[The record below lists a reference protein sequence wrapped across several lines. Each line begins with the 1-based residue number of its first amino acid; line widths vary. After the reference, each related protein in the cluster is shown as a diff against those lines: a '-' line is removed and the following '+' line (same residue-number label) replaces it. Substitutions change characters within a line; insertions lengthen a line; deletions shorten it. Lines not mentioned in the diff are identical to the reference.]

1 MSSSEKVVNIG
12 DHLSSDI
19 TPGQRPPVN
28 PMEDSPAATPNAS
41 YEYSN
46 IEHSDMEQD
55 NDSGGQW
62 CISGNRKRVRSD
74 DSLSDSGTARVS
86 NPVSNSL
93 TVVYAPTDSEKK
105 LTSLSSLK
113 VTQALETISPE
124 CILQVR
130 YNQRLNLIA
139 VDVRNGH
146 AAQVLMNN
154 TFLCGIQVRPYSPLS
169 GKTSI
174 GVIHD
179 VDAEVTDEELA
190 QHLRSEAKIAN
201 ARRLGKSRV
210 VKVVFSGSHLPS
222 HVLLGHVRHSV
233 VPFKEKPIQ
242 CHNCGGFG
250 HKKIACKR
258 AQACNRC
265 AENHVPTAE
274 GCIGRQIETTAAA
287 FNLRALNDGSATFCR
302 RHTKAST
309 LDITLVSP
317 EIDALWTV
325 EPDTGGI
332 ARSITFDRLEEA
344 YGDWIHVYTD
354 ASVSAVKKTA
364 TVAIT
369 IPEIDFE
376 VSGRLNFETSSTTA
390 ELVAIWAALESIKNI
405 TPPTKAVVPTDSRGA
420 LQQLRRLERA
430 TPLLNRV
437 ALTAA
442 TVEDLGWSLAL
453 QWIPSHVGIPGN
465 ERADELAA
473 RAHNDGD
480 PTFLLD
486 RFNEAHRLIRDTI
499 RKKHPHTGVAT
510 GRPPPSIPRKLPRSE
525 ASLLHRL
532 RTGCPHTAKRL
543 HMYRRKTDPGCP
555 TCGDPEDT
563 THALLLCPT
572 HEDLRKVLLR
582 SYAAVGLP
590 HSTAQELL
598 NPSGTR
604 GIVEKAFRALL
615 QYLRDSEL
623 SDRL

>member
-1 MSSSEKVVNIG
+1 MSSSEKEGNIG
-12 DHLSSDI
+12 DHSSPDI

-113 VTQALETISPE
+113 VTQALEKISPE

-274 GCIGRQIETTAAA
+274 GCM
-287 FNLRALNDGSATFCR
+287 
-302 RHTKAST
+302 
-309 LDITLVSP
+309 
-317 EIDALWTV
+317 
-325 EPDTGGI
+325 
-332 ARSITFDRLEEA
+332 
-344 YGDWIHVYTD
+344 
-354 ASVSAVKKTA
+354 
-364 TVAIT
+364 
-369 IPEIDFE
+369 
-376 VSGRLNFETSSTTA
+376 LNFETSSTTA

-405 TPPTKAVVPTDSRGA
+405 TPPTKAVVLTDSRGA
-420 LQQLRRLERA
+420 LQQLRR
-430 TPLLNRV
+430 
-437 ALTAA
+437 
-442 TVEDLGWSLAL
+442 
-453 QWIPSHVGIPGN
+453 
-465 ERADELAA
+465 
-473 RAHNDGD
+473 
-480 PTFLLD
+480 
-486 RFNEAHRLIRDTI
+486 
-499 RKKHPHTGVAT
+499 VAT